1 MISQAEPGTSCLQS
15 DELNYKEIL
24 VLLERVP
31 FAPFRIVLTDGK
43 TYDIRHPDF
52 IWVLPTRLEIAT
64 PMRKGGRAIERTD
77 HVSLLHIVR
86 LEEIKRAAKG
96 GRLRLSP

>member
-1 MISQAEPGTSCLQS
+1 M
-15 DELNYKEIL
+15 NYKAIL
-24 VLLERVP
+24 ALLERVP

-64 PMRKGGRAIERTD
+64 PMRRGGRAIERTD

-86 LEEIKRAAKG
+86 LEEIKQAA
-96 GRLRLSP
+96 